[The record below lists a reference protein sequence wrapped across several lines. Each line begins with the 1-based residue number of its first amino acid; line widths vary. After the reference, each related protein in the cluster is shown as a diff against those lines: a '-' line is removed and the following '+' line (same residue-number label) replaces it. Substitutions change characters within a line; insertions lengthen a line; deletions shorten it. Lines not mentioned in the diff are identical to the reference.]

1 MTNLK
6 LSFFLCGL
14 ALLSFCFLLGCA
26 SEESVENK
34 PEAIARQWQNYV
46 DENQFKQAKKLSAP
60 NAIEWLDW
68 ISETLTEEILK
79 EEAGLSPGSILEMTC
94 VENGNKAS
102 CPYTFDDN
110 GFVYKDTF
118 KLLKI
123 KGRWLVDIPV
133 EALSES
139 SDIDALFQETP
150 EPQTQQ

>member
-1 MTNLK
+1 MANLK
-6 LSFFLCGL
+6 SSFFLCGFV
-14 ALLSFCFLLGCA
+14 LLSFCFLVGCA
-26 SEESVENK
+26 SEEPVENK
-34 PEAIARQWQNYV
+34 PEAVARQWQNYV
-46 DENQFKQAKKLSAP
+46 DENQFKQARKLSAP

-79 EEAGLSPGSILEMTC
+79 EEDNLPPGSIIEMTC
-94 VENGNKAS
+94 IENGNKAS

-123 KGRWLVDIPV
+123 NGRWLVDIPV

-139 SDIDALFQETP
+139 NDIDELFQGNP
-150 EPQTQQ
+150 EPQVQQ